1 MKGPPIGWPF
11 LCPRDLD
18 GQCLFVMS
26 QMGMGKANRAQHVGD
41 VAFQIH
47 AFESSALECQCGTW
61 RLHGQLDLWPQT
73 VKSEVR
79 STEELF
85 QGLLAQMSEG

>member
-18 GQCLFVMS
+18 GQCLEWGWEVS
-26 QMGMGKANRAQHVGD
+26 NGDGNRANST
-41 VAFQIH
+41 IR
-47 AFESSALECQCGTW
+47 SARKHHCRTLQSIG
-61 RLHGQLDLWPQT
+61 RPNQT

-79 STEELF
+79 RTEELF
-85 QGLLAQMSEG
+85 QGLLAQRSEG